1 MIGEDAMI
9 DSSIGGCDTELVHSA
24 DSEAALNTSQDESL
38 SLFLSTLYTLS
49 TVLSFSKNG
58 IRSFSCVSDMSSN
71 QDATGT
77 CSSRRPRR
85 IRGRERERVG
95 EYRGWKTQRLFWSR
109 SLSTRK
115 NLLWKSSRL
124 AEDKRRIAV

>member
-9 DSSIGGCDTELVHSA
+9 DSSVGACELVHSVG
-24 DSEAALNTSQDESL
+24 SEALNTSQDESL
-38 SLFLSTLYTLS
+38 SLLVFLSTLYTFS

-77 CSSRRPRR
+77 
-85 IRGRERERVG
+85 
-95 EYRGWKTQRLFWSR
+95 
-109 SLSTRK
+109 
-115 NLLWKSSRL
+115 
-124 AEDKRRIAV
+124 